1 MGAPNSRHALP
12 AAGARAADIPRR
24 DEAHGVAGAACRAL
38 PALCVAAL
46 LAGCATTPLP
56 TLEPSAV
63 PDAWRNG
70 EEDAKWPPLDW
81 WQAFGSAELTALIG
95 QVRARNFDLDNSA
108 RALRSAELALA
119 DAGLDRWPRPTIAA
133 SASTGYAGSGKR
145 GDFADSGA
153 ESIELSLRAPWADI
167 AERRPRHQA
176 ARATFDSAVA
186 QAADTRLRVLT
197 TTASAYFQLLL
208 LRDREQTARANIEN
222 ANAIAGIVN
231 ARVDA
236 GVALASDALRQRIV
250 ARRQRNALRTL
261 ELDVLK
267 GRATLA
273 LLVGRSV
280 WDFDLTGTTLGDVR
294 APAVSPGLP
303 SGLLT
308 RRPDIVQAEAA
319 LREAHANVDLARLA
333 FLPRM
338 DLATGATA
346 SSSAFGS
353 LAARGA
359 TALTVTTD
367 LALTLFDVGRRQRRL
382 ETSRLRMESLLADYQ
397 RAVIAA
403 FNEVEI
409 ALADLRVL
417 RSLADLLA
425 DDTRLAEES
434 LRIAEARYREGEGEF
449 EALLGAQTTLYT
461 ARDAALNNKLGILQA
476 VLALYQA
483 LGGGWRMDDPPRA
496 P

>member
-1 MGAPNSRHALP
+1 
-12 AAGARAADIPRR
+12 
-24 DEAHGVAGAACRAL
+24 
-38 PALCVAAL
+38 
-46 LAGCATTPLP
+46 
-56 TLEPSAV
+56 V

-70 EEDAKWPPLDW
+70 EDDAKWPPLDW

-95 QVRARNFDLDNSA
+95 QVQARNFDLDNSA

-133 SASTGYAGSGKR
+133 SASKGYAGSGKR

-176 ARATFDSAVA
+176 ARATYDSAVA
-186 QAADTRLRVLT
+186 QAADTRLRVLS

-222 ANAIAGIVN
+222 ADAIAGIVN

-236 GVALASDALRQRIV
+236 GVALASDALRQR
-250 ARRQRNALRTL
+250 NALRTL
-261 ELDVLK
+261 ALDVLK

-280 WDFDLTGTTLGDVR
+280 WDFDLTGATLGDVR
-294 APAVSPGLP
+294 TPAVSPGLP

-397 RAVIAA
+397 RVVIAA

-483 LGGGWRMDDPPRA
+483 LGGGWRVDAPPRA